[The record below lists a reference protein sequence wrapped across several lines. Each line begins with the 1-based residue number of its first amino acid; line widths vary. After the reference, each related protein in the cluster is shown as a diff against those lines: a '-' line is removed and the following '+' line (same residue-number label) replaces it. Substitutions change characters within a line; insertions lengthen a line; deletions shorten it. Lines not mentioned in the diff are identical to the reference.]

1 MDGIV
6 EEKQVCT
13 SVQKILGLLPPSA
26 SMPIYLESIDNDTE
40 HYQLQKKKNL
50 RNLFLGLTLLAW
62 GGDIF

>member
-40 HYQLQKKKNL
+40 HYQLQKKKKIYGIC
-50 RNLFLGLTLLAW
+50 FLA
-62 GGDIF
+62 

>member
-6 EEKQVCT
+6 EEKQACT

-50 RNLFLGLTLLAW
+50 RNLFLSLTLLAW

>member
-6 EEKQVCT
+6 EEKQVST

-50 RNLFLGLTLLAW
+50 RNLFLSLTLLAW